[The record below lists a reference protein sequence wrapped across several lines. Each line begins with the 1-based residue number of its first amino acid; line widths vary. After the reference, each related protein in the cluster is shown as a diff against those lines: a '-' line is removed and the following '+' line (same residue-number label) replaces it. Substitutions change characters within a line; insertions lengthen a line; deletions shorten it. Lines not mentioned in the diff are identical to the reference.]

1 MILVYN
7 IKCPL
12 RQKLEDWKLLS
23 RLNVIWS
30 SRQGW
35 GWCKHTCHK
44 FDLLVHSHS
53 PTYSNS
59 MKYWPIL
66 YIKLLHNLGQD
77 FLDRQYVTK
86 CIRSGHHI
94 ESPPPK
100 KSIWYP
106 LKESVTQERTK
117 IAKDYRDI
125 CLRLLTYWYWQII
138 FSNYCYYICKSLTE
152 DL

>member
-30 SRQGW
+30 SGQGW

-94 ESPPPK
+94 ESPPPLK
-100 KSIWYP
+100 KVFGIFERKVSLRKG
-106 LKESVTQERTK
+106 LKLH
-117 IAKDYRDI
+117 YRYI
-125 CLRLLTYWYWQII
+125 CLLLLTYWYWQMI
-138 FSNYCYYICKSLTE
+138 FSNYCYYIGNL
-152 DL
+152 